1 MVNDSDG
8 YAEDVEVEEA
18 VLETELA
25 VLKALMGA
33 IASTESSYMS
43 AEFRRIVETKGIIE
57 HAGEMMPYL
66 YAAAFVSY
74 AGREI
79 TEESVGAVLRATGF
93 VPDRGLMRLLE
104 ASKAKSH
111 LVYIY
116 SYYFLLALGREGTA
130 EEMLKLVRALGMNP
144 DEGRI
149 NDVLLFIKAPKKQ

>member
-1 MVNDSDG
+1 MVNDSEG

-33 IASTESSYMS
+33 IASTEISYMS

-93 VPDRGLMRLLE
+93 VPDRSLMRLFE

-130 EEMLKLVRALGMNP
+130 GGMMSLVKALGMDA
-144 DEGRI
+144 DEARA
-149 NDVLLFIKAPKKQ
+149 NDVLLFLKAEKK